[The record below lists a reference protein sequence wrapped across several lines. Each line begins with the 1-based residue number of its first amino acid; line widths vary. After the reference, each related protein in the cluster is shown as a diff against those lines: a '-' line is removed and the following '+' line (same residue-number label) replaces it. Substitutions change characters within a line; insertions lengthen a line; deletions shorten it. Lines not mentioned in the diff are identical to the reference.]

1 MAQSARQMADI
12 LLACL
17 VVALREKGHEEVCST
32 AVYHGDSVTLDYAD
46 CGGMAWVRLVTTG
59 PSRNFPAIVSDLNS
73 CGATLAHSFELGVM
87 RAAPLAVALLAGS
100 GVDLPSD
107 EENSEAASLALDD
120 MECLWAAIQTARAD
134 IELLVPG
141 TYTPV
146 GPTGGSLGGTWSVTV
161 GDDD

>member
-17 VVALREKGHEEVCST
+17 VVALRDKGGEEVCST

-46 CGGMAWVRLVTTG
+46 CGGMAWVRLVGTG
-59 PSRNFPAIVSDLNS
+59 PSQSFPAITSDLNS
-73 CGATLAHSFELGVM
+73 CGASLAHTFELGVM
-87 RAAPLAVALLAGS
+87 RAAPLAQALLAGA
-100 GVDLPSD
+100 GVDLPD
-107 EENSEAASLALDD
+107 DAENSAAASLALDD
-120 MECLWAAIQTARAD
+120 MEAMWDAIRAARQD

-141 TYTPV
+141 SYTPV